1 MKKIKQLSWA
11 MLPREGTWG
20 SLNGTDPQKLTESG
34 TIRRCGF
41 VEVNMVLEWRQAL
54 RAYMYAQ
61 DTPSVSVHFL
71 LPLNQVVELSAPS
84 PAPCLPACCLLPA
97 VTMA

>member
-1 MKKIKQLSWA
+1 

-41 VEVNMVLEWRQAL
+41 VEVDMMLLEWRQAL
-54 RAYMYAQ
+54 RAYTYAQ
-61 DTPSVSVHFL
+61 ATPSVLVQFL
-71 LPLNQVVELSAPS
+71 LPLNQDVELSAPF
-84 PAPCLPACCLLPA
+84 PVPCLPACCLLP
-97 VTMA
+97 VLTMA